1 MKKFNLP
8 LILGGII
15 IIIIIVVMLLP
26 SFFTKV
32 NPYGVQQIKAW
43 TEEGGK
49 FKLEAAPFPPSKD
62 AILGTDELG
71 RDTLSFIIYGTKLT
85 ISLGLLVVLGRFLIA
100 LPVGMTAGFGSLI
113 SKAVINQFNVIFSAI
128 PALLISLIV
137 LKLDFFV
144 KLDKQ
149 QSILAFVIV
158 LSFVGWSKLGLIIME
173 RVQEIL
179 AKPFIKGQIAIGK
192 SRLKI
197 AIENVIPHLAAEIVV
212 LFFMEIA
219 RALTLIMQLGI
230 FGVFVGNLRIIED
243 TEGGKII
250 AKNISF
256 EPEWASMLGTAR
268 NQIRSAPWNLFSPA
282 FAFFISVLGFN
293 LFGEGLRGYLQK
305 RDSKFIPIL
314 RRILSLDFKVFKAVS
329 LNNGE
334 KRKISYRVVTVLL
347 VILIAITSILYVRN
361 NKYEFVI
368 TNSTYNLSSSLEN
381 KVIIGSDEAEKVAL
395 KIAAEMKAIGLE
407 PLYNEGFVKEYKTM
421 DIYIPTSENFE
432 IEVGNEKRK
441 LVLDKDYSLIGF
453 GDIDV
458 SAKIYDGTR
467 DDMFNVKDYSKFSD
481 KFVLIDTRFYTDDAV
496 KYFADNILKKSSAKG
511 VLCIAKESKDLQ
523 ASLGHDIYEGILAV
537 ITEDIGKALTD
548 NKDVNLS
555 ISIKS
560 KRLKSIGR
568 NVLGMLHGEDQKVG
582 EEAIIIGLGYNY
594 INRDIGEKRLQFAL
608 ELMKRLSQDNL
619 NRNRSI
625 IFAFWDGTIKDEYD
639 GIRDYVENPIY
650 SIKKSTVYIDLS
662 KLNSYKYDY
671 LYYSAAQA
679 PLTRYFGWSLG
690 HQFEKEYEEKGIKIK
705 DYDVKNYYQTKL
717 QGSLVDNMMFLER
730 GIATIIIR
738 TPNENNRGK
747 FTLEDMGKILI
758 ETINENNY

>member
-1 MKKFNLP
+1 VKKLNLP

-15 IIIIIVVMLLP
+15 ILVIIVVMLFP

-32 NPYGVQQIKAW
+32 NPYGIQQIKAW

-100 LPVGMTAGFGSLI
+100 LPIGMMAGFGSLI

-144 KLDKQ
+144 NLDKQ
-149 QSILAFVIV
+149 QSILAFVVV

-179 AKPFIKGQIAIGK
+179 AKPFIKGEIAIGK

-243 TEGGKII
+243 TEGGII
-250 AKNISF
+250 LAKNISF

-268 NQIRSAPWNLFSPA
+268 NQIRSAPWNVFSPA
-282 FAFFISVLGFN
+282 VAFFISVLGFN
-293 LFGEGLRGYLQK
+293 LFGEGLRSYLQQ
-305 RDSKFIPIL
+305 RDSKFIPTL
-314 RRILSLDFKVFKAVS
+314 RKILSLDFKMFKPVS
-329 LNNGE
+329 LNKGE
-334 KRKISYRVVTVLL
+334 KRKINYRAVTVFI
-347 VILIAITSILYVRN
+347 VILITILGLFYAN
-361 NKYEFVI
+361 ENKYEFSF
-368 TNSTYNLSSSLEN
+368 TDSTYNFSSDLQSQ
-381 KVIIGSDEAEKVAL
+381 VIIGSDEAEKMAL
-395 KIAAEMKAIGLE
+395 KIVAEMEEIGLE
-407 PLYNEGFVKEYKTM
+407 PLHDEGFVKEYETM
-421 DIYIPTSENFE
+421 DIYIPESESFE
-432 IEVGNEKRK
+432 MEVGNEKRK
-441 LVLDKDYSLIGF
+441 LVLGKDYSLIGF
-453 GDIDV
+453 GDIDGV
-458 SAKIYDGTR
+458 GKIYDGTR
-467 DDMFNVKDYSKFSD
+467 DDLFNIKDYSKFSD
-481 KFVLIDTRFYTDDAV
+481 KFVLIDTRFYTEDAV

-511 VLCIAKESKDLQ
+511 VLCIAKEAVGLQ
-523 ASLGHDIYEGILAV
+523 ASLGHEIYGGIIAV
-537 ITEDIGKALTD
+537 ITNDLGQVLID
-548 NKDVNLS
+548 NKDVNVS

-560 KRLKSIGR
+560 KKLKSVGR
-568 NVLGMLHGEDQKVG
+568 NVLGILPGEDQKVG

-594 INRDIGEKRLQFAL
+594 LNKDIGEKRLQFAL

-639 GIRDYVENPIY
+639 GIRDYVEDPIY
-650 SIKKSTVYIDLS
+650 PVKKSTVYIDLS

-671 LYYSAAQA
+671 LHYSADQA

-690 HQFEKEYEEKGIKIK
+690 HQFEKSYEEKEIEIKE
-705 DYDVKNYYQTKL
+705 YDVKDYYQTKL
-717 QGSLVDNMMFLER
+717 AGSLVDNMMFLER

-738 TPNENNRGK
+738 TPNENNEGR
-747 FTLEDMGKILI
+747 FTLEDIGKILI
-758 ETINENNY
+758 KTINENNY

>member
-15 IIIIIVVMLLP
+15 ILFIIVVMLFP

-32 NPYGVQQIKAW
+32 NPYGIQQIKVW
-43 TEEGGK
+43 TEEVGK

-100 LPVGMTAGFGSLI
+100 LPIGMTAGFGSLI

-144 KLDKQ
+144 NLDKQ

-179 AKPFIKGQIAIGK
+179 AKPFIKDEIAIGK

-243 TEGGKII
+243 TEGGKIL

-268 NQIRSAPWNLFSPA
+268 NQIRSAPWNVFSPA

-293 LFGEGLRGYLQK
+293 LFGEGLRSYLQK
-305 RDSKFIPIL
+305 RDSKFIPTL
-314 RRILSLDFKVFKAVS
+314 RRILSLDLKVFKDIS
-329 LNNGE
+329 LSKGE
-334 KRKISYRVVTVLL
+334 KRKINYKTITVLL
-347 VILIAITSILYVRN
+347 VILIASASLFYAN
-361 NKYEFVI
+361 YNKYEFCL
-368 TNSTYNLSSSLEN
+368 TNPTYNFTSNLEN
-381 KVIIGSDEAEKVAL
+381 QVIIGSDEAEKVAL
-395 KIAAEMKAIGLE
+395 KIAKQMEEIGLE
-407 PLYNEGFVKEYKTM
+407 PLHNEEFLKEYKTM
-421 DIYIPTSENFE
+421 DIYVPTSESFE
-432 IEVGNEKRK
+432 MEVGNEKRK
-441 LVLDKDYSLIGF
+441 LILGKDYSFIGF
-453 GDIDV
+453 GDID
-458 SAKIYDGTR
+458 SEGKIYDATR

-481 KFVLIDTRFYTDDAV
+481 KFVLIDTRFYTEDAV
-496 KYFADNILKKSSAKG
+496 KYFADNILEKSSAKG
-511 VLCIAKESKDLQ
+511 VLCIVKKDEGLPT
-523 ASLGHDIYEGILAV
+523 SLGHDIYGGIVAV
-537 ITEDIGKALTD
+537 ITKDLGKVLTD

-560 KRLKSIGR
+560 KKLNSVGR
-568 NVLGMLHGEDQKVG
+568 NVLGILHGEDQKVG

-594 INRDIGEKRLQFAL
+594 INKDIGEKRLQFAL

-650 SIKKSTVYIDLS
+650 PVKKSTVYIDLS
-662 KLNSYKYDY
+662 KLNSYKHDY
-671 LYYSAAQA
+671 LHYSAAQA
-679 PLTRYFGWSLG
+679 PLTRYFSWSLG
-690 HQFEKEYEEKGIKIK
+690 HQLEKNYEEKGIKIK
-705 DYDVKNYYQTKL
+705 EYEVKNYYQTKL

-738 TPNENNRGK
+738 TPNENNKGR
-747 FTLEDMGKILI
+747 FTLEDIGKILVK
-758 ETINENNY
+758 TINENNY